1 MIMPNI
7 PAEERMERE
16 KRKAQ
21 SDEQQT
27 VQAMDAQNAF
37 KVIYGGYWCIAIG
50 VITGLFLVNTTR
62 LPLYAIPIL
71 GYILWSTYWGIQQ
84 VYRTVKSFYDSICIF
99 RTGVVDLF
107 VRQIG
112 LRVSMYVVVIP
123 LIGLI
128 CGALGGAFF
137 KQGQYHKI
145 VRSSVEGQSKKQ
157 LLPLLPIVFLVFTLM
172 ALFIGFHSSKEDRV
186 AVKLPKPNDISNNLL
201 ATKEITKNEVPEG
214 NRYDSSTQVKTPGIK
229 MNGKNAEDQMAVT
242 SSASLPSSNEVNPN
256 VKDGTGSGAISG
268 KDEVPQAA
276 SSNIYPPKQ
285 ENSGTRPTTAQV
297 MQGLKSMEPQNTMAG
312 AVSSSPS
319 LLSSEGVKIS
329 YESDATPYVIGMIDY
344 ARDEAK
350 LESSRNKLDG
360 LPKPQRGDKA
370 RARKL
375 NDEAL
380 ALMRQSKDAEAIP
393 ILEDAHTTDPLDV
406 EIANNL
412 ASAYFNTSLSNND
425 FSKAKAKL
433 VDTLRLK
440 PDRNIAWANLGHAFA
455 MEGNEFAATNC
466 YINFYRFSKNKDKA
480 LQSLTKNANDPN
492 PVLSK
497 ASTNAYQYVSTSM
510 SVR

>member
-1 MIMPNI
+1 VL
-7 PAEERMERE
+7 
-16 KRKAQ
+16 
-21 SDEQQT
+21 D
-27 VQAMDAQNAF
+27 
-37 KVIYGGYWCIAIG
+37 
-50 VITGLFLVNTTR
+50 LV
-62 LPLYAIPIL
+62 
-71 GYILWSTYWGIQQ
+71 
-84 VYRTVKSFYDSICIF
+84 
-99 RTGVVDLF
+99 
-107 VRQIG
+107 VRQVG
-112 LRVSMYVVVIP
+112 LRLCMYFVVIP

-137 KQGQYHKI
+137 KQEQYHKI
-145 VRSSVEGQSKKQ
+145 VKSSVEGQSKKQ
-157 LLPLLPIVFLVFTLM
+157 LIPLLPIVFLVFTLM
-172 ALFIGFHSSKEDRV
+172 ALFIGSRSSKEDRF
-186 AVKLPKPNDISNNLL
+186 AVKLPNPDNISNNLP
-201 ATKEITKNEVPEG
+201 ATKETTKNEVPEG
-214 NRYDSSTQVKTPGIK
+214 NRYDSGTQVKTPEIK
-229 MNGKNAEDQMAVT
+229 MNGKEAGDQVAVT
-242 SSASLPSSNEVNPN
+242 SPSSLPSSNEVNPN
-256 VKDGTGSGAISG
+256 VKDATGSGAISG

-285 ENSGTRPTTAQV
+285 ENSETRPATTQV
-297 MQGLKSMEPQNTMAG
+297 IEGLKSKDPNLQDETSSYTASTDKSPVPENTMAG

-319 LLSSEGVKIS
+319 LLSSQGIKIS

-350 LESSRNKLDG
+350 LGSSRNKLDG

-393 ILEDAHTTDPLDV
+393 ILEDAHRTDPLDV
-406 EIANNL
+406 EIVNNL
-412 ASAYFNTSLSNND
+412 ASAYFNTSLTNND

-466 YINFYRFSKNKDKA
+466 YINFYRFSQDKDKA
-480 LQSLTKNANDPN
+480 LQSLTKNTNDPN

-510 SVR
+510 PVR

>member
-1 MIMPNI
+1 
-7 PAEERMERE
+7 
-16 KRKAQ
+16 
-21 SDEQQT
+21 
-27 VQAMDAQNAF
+27 
-37 KVIYGGYWCIAIG
+37 
-50 VITGLFLVNTTR
+50 
-62 LPLYAIPIL
+62 
-71 GYILWSTYWGIQQ
+71 
-84 VYRTVKSFYDSICIF
+84 
-99 RTGVVDLF
+99 
-107 VRQIG
+107 
-112 LRVSMYVVVIP
+112 
-123 LIGLI
+123 
-128 CGALGGAFF
+128 
-137 KQGQYHKI
+137 
-145 VRSSVEGQSKKQ
+145 
-157 LLPLLPIVFLVFTLM
+157 
-172 ALFIGFHSSKEDRV
+172 
-186 AVKLPKPNDISNNLL
+186 
-201 ATKEITKNEVPEG
+201 
-214 NRYDSSTQVKTPGIK
+214 
-229 MNGKNAEDQMAVT
+229 MNGKKAEDQVAVT

-256 VKDGTGSGAISG
+256 VEDATGSGAISG

-285 ENSGTRPTTAQV
+285 ENSETRPATTQV
-297 MQGLKSMEPQNTMAG
+297 IQGLKSRDPNLQDETSSYTASTDKSPVLENTMAG

-319 LLSSEGVKIS
+319 LLSSQGVKIS

-350 LESSRNKLDG
+350 LGSSRNKLDG

-393 ILEDAHTTDPLDV
+393 ILEDAHRTDPLDV
-406 EIANNL
+406 EIVNNL
-412 ASAYFNTSLSNND
+412 ASAYFNTSLTNND

-466 YINFYRFSKNKDKA
+466 YINFYCFSKDKDKA
-480 LQSLTKNANDPN
+480 LQSLTKNTNDPN